1 MIEYWQVFG
10 IDTIALL
17 ILVTGLAFTWFFQD
31 HANWHISTAAM
42 TSFILSWVMMFGF
55 LWMTDGV
62 YEKHAEGF
70 IYKVSIDQGIDNDY
84 SREYYSGTE
93 SEKNQIQMQIQE
105 TNLNLGKVAMQ
116 YGYGDYQSDK
126 RYIALF
132 WDSLCQMYFMP
143 LWIIGLIGL
152 SAYPFTYLLDY
163 LSDEKN
169 KALSD
174 LAKEQKAAK
183 KKLVSQNEEILR
195 LKQEIT
201 SYNGDKQAGE
211 KEYNEIIE
219 KMEQLK
225 ETEEY
230 KQYKEYEWKIKNLAE
245 NRSSMERENN
255 KLQEVIA
262 TAKQAQKELISE
274 NQKLKAENQKLKNEN
289 AELQRT
295 NDTIKTNKTLEE
307 ARYLEEMKKEMG
319 M

>member
-1 MIEYWQVFG
+1 
-10 IDTIALL
+10 
-17 ILVTGLAFTWFFQD
+17 
-31 HANWHISTAAM
+31 
-42 TSFILSWVMMFGF
+42 
-55 LWMTDGV
+55 
-62 YEKHAEGF
+62 
-70 IYKVSIDQGIDNDY
+70 
-84 SREYYSGTE
+84 
-93 SEKNQIQMQIQE
+93 
-105 TNLNLGKVAMQ
+105 
-116 YGYGDYQSDK
+116 
-126 RYIALF
+126 
-132 WDSLCQMYFMP
+132 MYFIH

-163 LSDEKN
+163 LSDGKK

-174 LAKEQKAAK
+174 LAKEQKAAE

-195 LKQEIT
+195 LKQEIR
-201 SYNGDKQAGE
+201 SYNWDKQAGE

-230 KQYKEYEWKIKNLAE
+230 KQYEEYQWKIKNLAE

-262 TAKQAQKELISE
+262 TAKQAQEELISE

-295 NDTIKTNKTLEE
+295 NETIKTNKTLEE
-307 ARYLEEMKKEMG
+307 AKYLEEMKKEMG

>member
-1 MIEYWQVFG
+1 
-10 IDTIALL
+10 
-17 ILVTGLAFTWFFQD
+17 
-31 HANWHISTAAM
+31 
-42 TSFILSWVMMFGF
+42 
-55 LWMTDGV
+55 
-62 YEKHAEGF
+62 
-70 IYKVSIDQGIDNDY
+70 
-84 SREYYSGTE
+84 
-93 SEKNQIQMQIQE
+93 
-105 TNLNLGKVAMQ
+105 MQ

-201 SYNGDKQAGE
+201 SYNWDKQAGE

-307 ARYLEEMKKEMG
+307 AKYLEEMKKEMG